1 MVSNHDVVRLL
12 NEAPSPLAMSKG
24 DLDALSKEEGRGFYL
39 IDEVLAMIIT
49 KLLSPYYPMQVCFHE
64 LLNQQ
69 DLRKAVKTFWRL
81 EYVEDA
87 NDVLVSK
94 MTQEL
99 DFAQCSE
106 AEHGMFKG
114 SYALD
119 GHLALSREVES
130 GDDDTVSAWSKSNSQ
145 YLVCCQCSVSRRT
158 FTDNVERA
166 VI

>member
-1 MVSNHDVVRLL
+1 MVSNHDAVHLL

-24 DLDALSKEEGRGFYL
+24 DLDALSKEEGRGHYL

-49 KLLSPYYPMQVCFHE
+49 KLLSPYHPVQVCFHE

-94 MTQEL
+94 MTQ
-99 DFAQCSE
+99 
-106 AEHGMFKG
+106 
-114 SYALD
+114 
-119 GHLALSREVES
+119 
-130 GDDDTVSAWSKSNSQ
+130 
-145 YLVCCQCSVSRRT
+145 
-158 FTDNVERA
+158 
-166 VI
+166 